1 MKDILQVLLE
11 RDITDKEIINYGY
24 NHRNKKM
31 LQAVIWLTT
40 KVLYKIYLEKQ
51 FNKKQVWID
60 LVKEIDWNLQMQMRV
75 GSVDSLERIKRVIK
89 QRKLI
94 WDI

>member
-1 MKDILQVLLE
+1 MGYNLC
-11 RDITDKEIINYGY
+11 DKEIINYGY
-24 NHRNKKM
+24 NHRNKKV

-40 KVLYKIYLEKQ
+40 KVLYKIYLERQ
-51 FNKKQVWID
+51 FNKQQVWID

-75 GSVDSLERIKRVIK
+75 GTVDSLERIKRVIK

-94 WDI
+94 

>member
-1 MKDILQVLLE
+1 
-11 RDITDKEIINYGY
+11 
-24 NHRNKKM
+24 M
-31 LQAVIWLTT
+31 LQAVIWLST
-40 KVLYKIYLEKQ
+40 KVLYKIYLERQ
-51 FNKKQVWID
+51 LNKKQVWID

>member
-1 MKDILQVLLE
+1 MKGILQILLE

-94 WDI
+94 

>member
-31 LQAVIWLTT
+31 LQAVIWLST
-40 KVLYKIYLEKQ
+40 KVLYKIYLERQ
-51 FNKKQVWID
+51 LNKKQVWID
-60 LVKEIDWNLQMQMRV
+60 LVKEIEWNLQMQMRV
-75 GSVDSLERIKRVIK
+75 GSVDSLERIKSN
-89 QRKLI
+89 
-94 WDI
+94 

>member
-1 MKDILQVLLE
+1 MLKELKDILQVLLE

-60 LVKEIDWNLQMQMRV
+60 LVKEIDWNLWMQMRV

-89 QRKLI
+89 
-94 WDI
+94 